1 MADPIETMYK
11 IIRRIKRRYNC
22 STGLPRPS
30 EPGSSAAH
38 DHLGSLHAACADPSY
53 CGCHNRHPCG
63 SSSYADRIR
72 GRLRPRATD
81 RGSLPLAGAARR
93 SGGRVVGTRRSEE
106 HTSELQSLLR
116 ISYAVFCLKKKI
128 RSKNIHY

>member
-72 GRLRPRATD
+72 GRLRPRA
-81 RGSLPLAGAARR
+81 
-93 SGGRVVGTRRSEE
+93 RSEE
-106 HTSELQSLLR
+106 HTSELQSLMR
-116 ISYAVFCLKKKI
+116 ISYAVFCLKKKKQHLPNTI
-128 RSKNIHY
+128 F

>member
-63 SSSYADRIR
+63 SSS
-72 GRLRPRATD
+72 
-81 RGSLPLAGAARR
+81 
-93 SGGRVVGTRRSEE
+93 RSEE
-106 HTSELQSLLR
+106 HTSELQSLMR
-116 ISYAVFCLKKKI
+116 ISYAVFCWKKKI
-128 RSKNIHY
+128 NTSTKKTKTT